1 MKKAFFAI
9 LALMLIVCLASCGGD
24 AKEIGSYDLESMT
37 EDGTTMT
44 LKELKDMYDAYGVA
58 FPEFS
63 LVLNKDGT
71 GKMTVAGETQNI
83 NWDAKA
89 KTMSHDNE
97 TINYTFKDNKI
108 TLSED
113 GTSLV
118 FVKKN

>member
-24 AKEIGSYDLESMT
+24 AEEIGSYDLESMT